1 MPSIPP
7 VNAVISRIDAPFPEQ
22 WRAPLEDFM
31 KEMQAIQAT
40 LGVMAT
46 LQSESLEAQK
56 ELSDLYKTENLEA
69 RASQTKAQEQPQQRT
84 PNEEGDLPGAS
95 RPEPLIYQAPPGTPG
110 AEREQRER
118 REEEERSRSRPPD
131 SEPKGILDEPIT
143 MPQHYGGTY
152 TTEDFLKLV
161 GKGARWGRQRGLPGG
176 GPIEQGAEYLAEKQ
190 PTASAAFNLGRTYID
205 KARGMSEGLQSYAG
219 SLGYQPGE
227 GMSLGPLG
235 SANNLTIGPFSFR
248 TPFSSGAFSGLGSMT
263 DAYTEAMT
271 IPGMSGQQVM
281 AMQQSLAER
290 GWFPDQGQTQELF
303 DAQAKLYGRG
313 GTFQQLAENPEV
325 MDMFDKATRSG
336 TTSTEEMV
344 KVIEEIPKAAEGAH
358 ERRLEGAV
366 PAGMPDAGRHGTEQG
381 FGRQAARR

>member
-161 GKGARWGRQRGLPGG
+161 GKGARWGRQ
-176 GPIEQGAEYLAEKQ
+176 
-190 PTASAAFNLGRTYID
+190 
-205 KARGMSEGLQSYAG
+205 
-219 SLGYQPGE
+219 
-227 GMSLGPLG
+227 
-235 SANNLTIGPFSFR
+235 
-248 TPFSSGAFSGLGSMT
+248 
-263 DAYTEAMT
+263 
-271 IPGMSGQQVM
+271 
-281 AMQQSLAER
+281 
-290 GWFPDQGQTQELF
+290 
-303 DAQAKLYGRG
+303 
-313 GTFQQLAENPEV
+313 
-325 MDMFDKATRSG
+325 
-336 TTSTEEMV
+336 
-344 KVIEEIPKAAEGAH
+344 
-358 ERRLEGAV
+358 
-366 PAGMPDAGRHGTEQG
+366 
-381 FGRQAARR
+381 